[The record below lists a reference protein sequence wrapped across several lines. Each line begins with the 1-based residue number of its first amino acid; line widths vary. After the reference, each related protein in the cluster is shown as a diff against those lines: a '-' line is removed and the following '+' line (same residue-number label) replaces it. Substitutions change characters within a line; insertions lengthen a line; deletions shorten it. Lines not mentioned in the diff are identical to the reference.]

1 MKYTWHFI
9 GLILIVFICIIMP
22 ETSYK
27 EGFPLIYRSMI
38 ADKKAKEARQIADK
52 ARNEAN
58 EANKKVSELT
68 GLTNTLNATI
78 EKKSQDLETLK
89 KDINA
94 QNKEVNAA
102 NNDYLITKQK
112 LDNTL
117 KNQNELMIELKKI
130 QNQKESFRE
139 FNSKKKTRGPKPAA
153 PLTGVKKGKKRNNLR
168 KTPNS
173 SRGAISTGGNNNIRN
188 KEKIN
193 EIKNSLSRIDND
205 VINTQNLMNNQQQTI
220 DKQRNKSTQIVA
232 KSAIVSNELDILTKQ
247 REPVFANLN
256 DSKLQHAGLQD
267 DAGIKDD
274 YADFLTKKSMQLK
287 AELNSAPITPPSPP
301 TPIYIWKIVIN
312 NVNTLN
318 KSKIIYSSLELIL
331 NLNNRHIVFT
341 EKIKDKQGKI
351 AKSTFSFFI
360 NDRKSVDL
368 YILVYP
374 DNTYKIS
381 HMYNSNQSPE
391 TYSSEIGD
399 PTTLS
404 LKMRV
409 LNGNVND
416 TPISSST
423 NIQIKRYK

>member
-1 MKYTWHFI
+1 
-9 GLILIVFICIIMP
+9 
-22 ETSYK
+22 
-27 EGFPLIYRSMI
+27 MI

-52 ARNEAN
+52 ARNDAN

-78 EKKSQDLETLK
+78 EKKSQDLESLK

-102 NNDYLITKQK
+102 KNDYLITKQK

-117 KNQNELMIELKKI
+117 KNQNELKIELNKI
-130 QNQKESFRE
+130 QNEKESFRE
-139 FNSKKKTRGPKPAA
+139 FNSKQKNKKVPSTKSINEKVPSTKSINEKVSSTRGNNRRNSIKKNKKA
-153 PLTGVKKGKKRNNLR
+153 PSIKSNNNMRNSQKNNI
-168 KTPNS
+168 KAP
-173 SRGAISTGGNNNIRN
+173 STRGNNIM
-188 KEKIN
+188 KDKIN
-193 EIKNSLSRIDND
+193 QIQNSLSQINND
-205 VINTQNLMNNQQQTI
+205 VINTGNLMKNQQKTI
-220 DKQRNKSTQIVA
+220 DTQTNKAIQLAA
-232 KSAIVSNELDILTKQ
+232 KNATVTNDRDILTNQ
-247 REPVFANLN
+247 LQTASANLN
-256 DSKLQHAGLQD
+256 DSKLQYTVLNN
-267 DAGIKDD
+267 DANIKDD
-274 YADFLTKKSMQLK
+274 SANIRMSQAIQLTAK
-287 AELNSAPITPPSPP
+287 LNSAPTTPPSPP

-331 NLNNRHIVFT
+331 NWNNKHIVFT

-351 AKSTFSFFI
+351 AESTFSFFI
-360 NDRKSVDL
+360 GDINSVDL

-416 TPISSST
+416 TPISSSR
-423 NIQIKRYK
+423 NIQIKKI